1 MLVDDV
7 QGGNMKILKVLL
19 LLIILSLLLHSEEIT
34 IVTEEFPPYNYQ
46 VDGEIKGISSEIV
59 LAVLKEINVTANIL
73 SYPWGRA
80 YVLAS
85 TKKNYLIYS
94 IARIPEREDLFH
106 WVGSIAPYSTSFYK
120 LKSRT
125 DIKINS
131 LKDAKQYKIGCSN
144 ADVITEYL
152 QSLNF
157 THLEVVTKDVQN
169 LYKLLSNRVDL
180 IAYDDISF
188 SYMIKKEGLDITK
201 YERVYLLEELS
212 DQLYMAFSKSTD
224 IQLVEKFKKGLES
237 IKRKGIF
244 DKIQKKYFF

>member
-1 MLVDDV
+1 
-7 QGGNMKILKVLL
+7 MKILKVLL
-19 LLIILSLLLHSEEIT
+19 LLFILSSLLHSVEIT

-46 VDGEIKGISSEIV
+46 VDGEMKGISSEIV
-59 LAVLKEINVTANIL
+59 LAVLKEINVKAKII
-73 SYPWGRA
+73 SYPWSRA
-80 YVLAS
+80 YLLAS
-85 TKKNYLIYS
+85 TKKNHLIYS
-94 IARIPEREDLFH
+94 IARISEREKLFH

-120 LKSRT
+120 LKSRQ
-125 DIKINS
+125 DIKVNS
-131 LKDAKQYKIGCSN
+131 LNDAKQYKIGCSN

-157 THLEVVTKDVQN
+157 THLEVVSKDVQN
-169 LYKLLSNRVDL
+169 LYKLLSNRIDL

-188 SYMIKKEGLDITK
+188 SYMIEKEGLDIGK

-212 DQLYMAFSKSTD
+212 DQLYMAFSKSTN
-224 IQLVEKFKKGLES
+224 IQLVEKFRKGLES